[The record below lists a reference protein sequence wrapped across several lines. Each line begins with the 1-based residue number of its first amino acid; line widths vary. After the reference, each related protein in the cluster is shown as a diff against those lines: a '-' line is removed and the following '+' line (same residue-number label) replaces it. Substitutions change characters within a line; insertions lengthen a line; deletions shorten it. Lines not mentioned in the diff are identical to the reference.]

1 MKTTIDH
8 LPDDQQQKL
17 QAITAVFTDPTLTV
31 PIDMLILFGSRA
43 RGDWVDDQET
53 GYRSDYDLLVV
64 VENERQVNDLSVWG
78 ELERKVRE
86 IIGDTPLTM
95 IVHDIKFINKE
106 IRIGHYFFGDI
117 ANEGV
122 MLFDRRRFSLAKPK
136 ALNAQE
142 RLALAERNFEN
153 WYDSAGK
160 FWRGSRDYGARQWLK
175 EAAFLLHQATER
187 YYHAAIL
194 VFTGYKQRTH
204 DIELLGVQAGEQHA
218 LMVDLLPK
226 TDPDDKHLF
235 DLLKKAY
242 IDARYSMSYRIT
254 ADELAELQKRVLLL
268 ADRVRAACLEK
279 IATFCGADAMRK
291 DLPEPPTLSEP
302 VLQNLPPPPTDP
314 QEFGK
319 WAQSLSELAEQR
331 AELRWQEGRAEG
343 IQVGEEK
350 GIQIGVERGKA
361 EGEERGCAG
370 LRDGILMLLR
380 SRGVSIPAEVE
391 GRIRACKDIAVLSA
405 WLQRAVTLSHAEEVA
420 SLFNHESV
428 AS

>member
-17 QAITAVFTDPTLTV
+17 QAITAVFTSPDVAIPV
-31 PIDMLILFGSRA
+31 DMLILFGSRA

-64 VENERQVNDLSVWG
+64 VENERQVNDLAVWG
-78 ELERKVRE
+78 ELERKVRA
-86 IIGDTPLTM
+86 IIGDTPLTF
-95 IVHDIKFINKE
+95 IVHDIKFVNKE
-106 IRIGHYFFGDI
+106 IRVGQYFFSDI

-122 MLFDRRRFSLAKPK
+122 LLYDSRRYMLAKPK

-142 RLALAERNFEN
+142 RLALAERNFSA
-153 WYDSAGK
+153 WFDSAST
-160 FWRGSRDYGARQWLK
+160 FWRTSIYLRTQQRLK
-175 EAAFLLHQATER
+175 ESAFLLHQATER

-254 ADELAELQKRVLLL
+254 ADELAELQTRVLLL

-331 AELRWQEGRAEG
+331 AELRWQEGH
-343 IQVGEEK
+343 QTGEEK
-350 GIQIGVERGKA
+350 GIQIGEARGRERGRVEA
-361 EGEERGCAG
+361 
-370 LRDGILMLLR
+370 LLLVLR
-380 SRGVSIPAEVE
+380 SRGFDIPAEVE
-391 GRIRACKDIAVLSA
+391 KRITECTDPVVLASWLSRAATVS
-405 WLQRAVTLSHAEEVA
+405 EVA
-420 SLFNHESV
+420 ELL
-428 AS
+428 AG

>member
-17 QAITAVFTDPTLTV
+17 QAITDVFTSPDVAIPV
-31 PIDMLILFGSRA
+31 DMLILFGSRA

-53 GYRSDYDLLVV
+53 GYKSDYDLLVV
-64 VENERQVNDLSVWG
+64 VENEKQVNDLTVWG
-78 ELERKVRE
+78 ELERKVRA
-86 IIGDTPLTM
+86 IIGDTPLTF
-95 IVHDIKFINKE
+95 IVHDIKFVNKE
-106 IRIGHYFFGDI
+106 IRIGQYFFGDI

-142 RLALAERNFEN
+142 RLALAERNFSA
-153 WYDSAGK
+153 WFDSAST
-160 FWRGSRDYGARQWLK
+160 FWRTSVYLRAQQRLK
-175 EAAFLLHQATER
+175 ESAFLLHQATER

-204 DIELLGVQAGEQHA
+204 DIELLGVQAGEQHT
-218 LMVDLLPK
+218 LMVDLLPRA
-226 TDPDDKHLF
+226 DPDDKHLF

-254 ADELAELQKRVLLL
+254 AEELAELQQRVLVL
-268 ADRVRAACLEK
+268 ADRVRSACLEQ

-291 DLPEPPTLSEP
+291 DLPIPPTLSEP
-302 VLQNLPPPPTDP
+302 ILQDLPAPPTDP

-343 IQVGEEK
+343 RNEGRLEGIQVGEER
-350 GIQIGVERGKA
+350 GIQIG
-361 EGEERGCAG
+361 EEKG
-370 LRDGILMLLR
+370 LRDGILMVLR
-380 SRGVSIPAEVE
+380 SRGVPIPAEVE
-391 GRIRACKDIAVLSA
+391 ARILACRDVAVLSA
-405 WLQRAVTLSHAEEVA
+405 WLQRAVTLTDAAELA
-420 SLFNHESV
+420 SVVTNRAL

>member
-1 MKTTIDH
+1 
-8 LPDDQQQKL
+8 
-17 QAITAVFTDPTLTV
+17 
-31 PIDMLILFGSRA
+31 
-43 RGDWVDDQET
+43 
-53 GYRSDYDLLVV
+53 
-64 VENERQVNDLSVWG
+64 
-78 ELERKVRE
+78 
-86 IIGDTPLTM
+86 
-95 IVHDIKFINKE
+95 
-106 IRIGHYFFGDI
+106 
-117 ANEGV
+117 

-153 WYDSAGK
+153 WYESATE
-160 FWRGSRDYGARQWLK
+160 FWRGCRYYASRNLLK
-175 EAAFLLHQATER
+175 HAAFLLHQATER

-194 VFTGYKQRTH
+194 VFTGYKQRSH

-226 TDPDDKHLF
+226 ATPDDKHLF

-242 IDARYSMSYRIT
+242 IDSRYSMSYRIT

-343 IQVGEEK
+343 IQVGEE
-350 GIQIGVERGKA
+350 RGKA
-361 EGEERGCAG
+361 EGLAG
-370 LRDGILMLLR
+370 LRDGILMVLR

>member
-17 QAITAVFTDPTLTV
+17 QAITAVFASPDVTIPV
-31 PIDMLILFGSRA
+31 DMLILFGSRA

-64 VENERQVNDLSVWG
+64 VENERQVNDLVVWG

-86 IIGDTPLTM
+86 IIGDTSLTL
-95 IVHDIKFINKE
+95 IVHDIKFMNRE
-106 IRIGHYFFGDI
+106 IRIGQYFFGDI

-122 MLFDRRRFSLAKPK
+122 MLYDSRRFSLAKPK

-142 RLALAERNFEN
+142 RLALAERNFSA
-153 WYDSAGK
+153 WFDSAST
-160 FWRGSRDYGARQWLK
+160 FWRTSVYLRAQQRLK
-175 EAAFLLHQATER
+175 ESAFLLHQATER

-226 TDPDDKHLF
+226 TAPDDKHLF

-254 ADELAELQKRVLLL
+254 SEELAELQKRVLVL
-268 ADRVRAACLEK
+268 ADRVREACLEK
-279 IATFCGADAMRK
+279 IATFCGAEAMRQ
-291 DLPEPPTLSEP
+291 DLPAPPTLSEP
-302 VLQNLPPPPTDP
+302 ILQDLPAPPTDP

-331 AELRWQEGRAEG
+331 AELRWQEGRTEG
-343 IQVGEEK
+343 IQVGEARALLL
-350 GIQIGVERGKA
+350 V
-361 EGEERGCAG
+361 
-370 LRDGILMLLR
+370 LR
-380 SRGVSIPAEVE
+380 SRGLEIPKEVE
-391 GRIRACKDIAVLSA
+391 RRITECTDPVVLASWLSRAATVS
-405 WLQRAVTLSHAEEVA
+405 EVA
-420 SLFNHESV
+420 ELLV
-428 AS
+428 G

>member
-8 LPDDQQQKL
+8 LPNDQQQKL
-17 QAITAVFTDPTLTV
+17 QAIAAVFTSADVAIPV
-31 PIDMLILFGSRA
+31 DMLILFGSRA

-53 GYRSDYDLLVV
+53 GYKSDYDLLVV
-64 VENERQVNDLSVWG
+64 VENEQQVNDLTVWG
-78 ELERKVRE
+78 DLERKVRE

-106 IRIGHYFFGDI
+106 IRIGQYFWSDI

-122 MLFDRRRFSLAKPK
+122 MLFDKRRFSLAKPK

-153 WYDSAGK
+153 WYDSATE
-160 FWRGSRDYGARQWLK
+160 FWRGCRYYASRSLLK
-175 EAAFLLHQATER
+175 HAAFLLHQATER

-194 VFTGYKQRTH
+194 VFSGYKQRTH

-218 LMVDLLPK
+218 LLGDVLPK
-226 TDPDDKHLF
+226 TEPDDKHLF

-279 IATFCGADAMRK
+279 IATFCGAEAMRK
-291 DLPEPPTLSEP
+291 DLPVPPTLGEP
-302 VLQNLPPPPTDP
+302 ILQDLPAPPTDP

-319 WAQSLSELAEQR
+319 WAQSLSEVAEQR
-331 AELRWQEGRAEG
+331 AELRWQQGLLAGEEKGRAEG
-343 IQVGEEK
+343 IQEG
-350 GIQIGVERGKA
+350 RA
-361 EGEERGCAG
+361 EGKEEG
-370 LRDGILMLLR
+370 LRDGLLMVLR
-380 SRGVSIPAEVE
+380 SRGVPIPADVE
-391 GRIRACKDIAVLSA
+391 ARILACKDVAVLSA
-405 WLQRAVTLSHAEEVA
+405 WLQRAVTLSDAAELMQA
-420 SLFNHESV
+420 S
-428 AS
+428 

>member
-17 QAITAVFTDPTLTV
+17 QAITAVFTSPDV
-31 PIDMLILFGSRA
+31 AIPIDMLILFGSRA

-106 IRIGHYFFGDI
+106 IRIGQYFWGDV

-153 WYDSAGK
+153 WYDSATE
-160 FWRGSRDYGARQWLK
+160 FWRGCRYYASRNLLK
-175 EAAFLLHQATER
+175 HAAFLLHQATER

-405 WLQRAVTLSHAEEVA
+405 WLQRAVTLSHAEELE
-420 SLFNHESV
+420 SLFNHETV

>member
-17 QAITAVFTDPTLTV
+17 QAITAVFTDPMLTI

-53 GYRSDYDLLVV
+53 GYKSDYDLLVV
-64 VENERQVNDLSVWG
+64 VENERQVNDLAVWG

-86 IIGDTPLTM
+86 IIGDTSLTM
-95 IVHDIKFINKE
+95 IVHDIKFMNRE
-106 IRIGHYFFGDI
+106 IRIGQYFFGDI

-122 MLFDRRRFSLAKPK
+122 MLYDSRRFSLAKPK

-175 EAAFLLHQATER
+175 ESAFLLHQATER

-218 LMVDLLPK
+218 LMMDLLPK
-226 TDPDDKHLF
+226 TAPDDKHLF

-254 ADELAELQKRVLLL
+254 SEELAELQKRVLVL
-268 ADRVRAACLEK
+268 ADRVREACLEK

-291 DLPEPPTLSEP
+291 DLPLPPTLNEP

-331 AELRWQEGRAEG
+331 AELRWQEG
-343 IQVGEEK
+343 IQLGEA
-350 GIQIGVERGKA
+350 RGEAKA
-361 EGEERGCAG
+361 
-370 LRDGILMLLR
+370 LLVVLR
-380 SRGVSIPAEVE
+380 SRGFDIPKEVE
-391 GRIRACKDIAVLSA
+391 KRITECTDPLVLVSWLSRAATVS
-405 WLQRAVTLSHAEEVA
+405 EVA
-420 SLFNHESV
+420 ELL
-428 AS
+428 AG

>member
-8 LPDDQQQKL
+8 LPNDQQQKL
-17 QAITAVFTDPTLTV
+17 QAITAVFTDPTLTI

-53 GYRSDYDLLVV
+53 GYKSDYDLLVV
-64 VENERQVNDLSVWG
+64 VENEQQVNDLTVWG
-78 ELERKVRE
+78 DLERKVRE
-86 IIGDTPLTM
+86 IIGDTPLTF
-95 IVHDIKFINKE
+95 IVHDIKFVNKE
-106 IRIGHYFFGDI
+106 IRVGQYFFGDI

-142 RLALAERNFEN
+142 RLALAERNFAA
-153 WYDSAGK
+153 WFDSAST
-160 FWRGSRDYGARQWLK
+160 FWRTSVYLRTQQRLK
-175 EAAFLLHQATER
+175 ESAFLLHQATER

-194 VFTGYKQRTH
+194 VFSGYKQRTH

-218 LMVDLLPK
+218 LLGDVLPK
-226 TDPDDKHLF
+226 TEPDDKHLF

-254 ADELAELQKRVLLL
+254 AEELAELQKRVLVL

-291 DLPEPPTLSEP
+291 DLPNPPTLGEP
-302 VLQNLPPPPTDP
+302 ILQDLSAPPSDP

-319 WAQSLSELAEQR
+319 WAQSLSEVAEQR
-331 AELRWQEGRAEG
+331 AELRWQQGRNLP
-343 IQVGEEK
+343 IDH
-350 GIQIGVERGKA
+350 IFP
-361 EGEERGCAG
+361 
-370 LRDGILMLLR
+370 
-380 SRGVSIPAEVE
+380 SR
-391 GRIRACKDIAVLSA
+391 
-405 WLQRAVTLSHAEEVA
+405 
-420 SLFNHESV
+420 
-428 AS
+428 

>member
-1 MKTTIDH
+1 MKTTIEH

-17 QAITAVFTDPTLTV
+17 QAITAVFTSPDV
-31 PIDMLILFGSRA
+31 AIPIDMLILFGSRA

-53 GYRSDYDLLVV
+53 GYKSDYDLLVV
-64 VENERQVNDLSVWG
+64 VENEKQVNDLTVWG

-86 IIGDTPLTM
+86 IIGDTPLTF
-95 IVHDIKFINKE
+95 IVHDIKFVNKE
-106 IRIGHYFFGDI
+106 IRVGQYFFSDI

-122 MLFDRRRFSLAKPK
+122 LLYDSRRYMLAKPK

-142 RLALAERNFEN
+142 RLALAERNFSA
-153 WYDSAGK
+153 WFDSAST
-160 FWRGSRDYGARQWLK
+160 FWRTSVYLRAQQRLK
-175 EAAFLLHQATER
+175 ESAFLLHQATER

-226 TDPDDKHLF
+226 TEPDDKHLF

-254 ADELAELQKRVLLL
+254 AEELAELQKRVLVL
-268 ADRVRAACLEK
+268 AERVRAACLEN

-314 QEFGK
+314 QEFGR

-331 AELRWQEGRAEG
+331 AELRWQEGKQEGRAEG
-343 IQVGEEK
+343 FQAGEEK
-350 GIQIGVERGKA
+350 GIKIGEARGEAKA
-361 EGEERGCAG
+361 
-370 LRDGILMLLR
+370 LLVVLR
-380 SRGVSIPAEVE
+380 SRGFDIPKEIEQRISECTDPVLLVSWLS
-391 GRIRACKDIAVLSA
+391 RAATIADVSELLA
-405 WLQRAVTLSHAEEVA
+405 G
-420 SLFNHESV
+420 
-428 AS
+428 